1 MSHLAFHDTSPP
13 YSLPLFSAVLRSAV
27 DLRVARS
34 FQPAGTMEHTP
45 VVDAGAR
52 HDVFVMLPIS

>member
-1 MSHLAFHDTSPP
+1 
-13 YSLPLFSAVLRSAV
+13 LPFFFFAVLRWAV

-45 VVDAGAR
+45 VADAGAR